1 LERPW
6 GGPALM
12 VKLPLELNN
21 SHRYFWRHFGGSK
34 IRMTELQQF
43 GGVPSLILYVIKMGA
58 GRLGTKGL
66 TNVRCNAIELCG

>member
-1 LERPW
+1 
-6 GGPALM
+6 
-12 VKLPLELNN
+12 
-21 SHRYFWRHFGGSK
+21 
-34 IRMTELQQF
+34 MTELQQF